1 MNLHLYFQPCHVVYT
16 DYRPTPLQHYIFPAG
31 GDGIHLCVDEKAEFH
46 EENFTTAMNV
56 LKDAGDA
63 AMAGACSASVAVAP
77 QPTTGVDLTS
87 KQIKS
92 IVPKAKG
99 SNKDA
104 IKLSAV
110 DRGTPAQIRKLYM
123 RLGLSGSSTHTDM
136 LDAISNHWGL

>member
-1 MNLHLYFQPCHVVYT
+1 M
-16 DYRPTPLQHYIFPAG
+16 
-31 GDGIHLCVDEKAEFH
+31 AE
-46 EENFTTAMNV
+46 
-56 LKDAGDA
+56 
-63 AMAGACSASVAVAP
+63 ACFASVAVAP
-77 QPTTGVDLTS
+77 PPTTGVDLTS

-123 RLGLSGSSTHTDM
+123 CLGLSGSSTHTDM

>member
-1 MNLHLYFQPCHVVYT
+1 MYAYVPSA
-16 DYRPTPLQHYIFPAG
+16 D
-31 GDGIHLCVDEKAEFH
+31 DE
-46 EENFTTAMNV
+46 EEEEEEESA
-56 LKDAGDA
+56 DDEDGDA
-63 AMAGACSASVAVAP
+63 AMAEACFASVAVAP
-77 QPTTGVDLTS
+77 PPTTGVDLTS

-110 DRGTPAQIRKLYM
+110 DRGTPAQIRTLYM

>member
-1 MNLHLYFQPCHVVYT
+1 M
-16 DYRPTPLQHYIFPAG
+16 
-31 GDGIHLCVDEKAEFH
+31 AE
-46 EENFTTAMNV
+46 
-56 LKDAGDA
+56 
-63 AMAGACSASVAVAP
+63 ACSASVAVAP
-77 QPTTGVDLTS
+77 PPTTGVDLTS

-110 DRGTPAQIRKLYM
+110 DRGTPTQIRKLYT